1 MPIQLPRWSGADTPP
16 GIRAWVDR
24 FAGALER
31 ALTGGAQLGVNA
43 APNGPAGGSLAGTYP
58 APSQLSLRVATVV
71 TAGTGTTLSAAALAG
86 GVVQRSGPA
95 SAFTDMTDTAAHI
108 LTALA
113 APQRV
118 VGQSFETMV
127 VNASAA
133 VMTLAA
139 GSGVSLAGNTSAGGF
154 TLAAGTT
161 RIFRAIVTATATPTI
176 TIYG

>member
-1 MPIQLPRWSGADTPP
+1 M
-16 GIRAWVDR
+16 
-24 FAGALER
+24 
-31 ALTGGAQLGVNA
+31 
-43 APNGPAGGSLAGTYP
+43 
-58 APSQLSLRVATVV
+58 
-71 TAGTGTTLSAAALAG
+71 TAGSGTTLSAAALAG

-95 SAFTDMTDTAAHI
+95 SAFTDTTDTAAHI
-108 LTALA
+108 LMALA

-161 RIFRAIVTATATPTI
+161 RILRAIVTATATPTI